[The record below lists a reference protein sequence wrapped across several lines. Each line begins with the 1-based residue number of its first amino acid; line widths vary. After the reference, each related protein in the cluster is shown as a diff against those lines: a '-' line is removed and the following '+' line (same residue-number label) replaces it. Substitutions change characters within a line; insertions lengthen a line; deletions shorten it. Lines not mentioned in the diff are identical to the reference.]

1 MSDTKNLIKMLLEYA
16 TKHGADLHICPK
28 SVPFVR
34 LGGKSGTLKPVT
46 DFETWALD
54 VATVKTLISEI
65 LTPEQK
71 TELQKHKH
79 LNFTYTYGELG
90 RFRAYAYTQRGTHAL
105 TIHTLPF
112 EVPVITQ
119 MGLTDS
125 SIRAL
130 EIITNEKKGL
140 VVVAG
145 DYFPEKSVLLAALVN
160 LINKVRKCHIS
171 TIENPIEYLHVH
183 KNSIVVQKEIGTDV
197 TDFGTAL
204 RQLKHENPDVIMIS
218 ELRQED
224 LLLVMELAE
233 ERLVLTSIRTNQ
245 QQNDNPITPNILT
258 ALEKMAFHEAE
269 KRELPEPLIPNPF
282 ITVLYQQEDDID
294 IVDNFEDFESIC
306 KGAKPCRE

>member
-1 MSDTKNLIKMLLEYA
+1 MNDIKNLIKMLLEYA
-16 TKHGADLHICPK
+16 TEHGADLHICPK
-28 SVPFVR
+28 SAPFVR
-34 LGGKSGTLKPVT
+34 LGGKSGGLKPVT

-71 TELQKHKH
+71 AELQKTKY

-112 EVPVITQ
+112 EVPKITE

-130 EIITNEKKGL
+130 EIITNENKGL
-140 VVVAG
+140 IVVAG
-145 DYFPEKSVLLAALVN
+145 DYFSEKSVLLAALVN

-197 TDFGTAL
+197 ADFATAL
-204 RQLKHENPDVIMIS
+204 QQIKHENPDVIMIS
-218 ELRQED
+218 ELRQDD

-258 ALEKMAFHEAE
+258 ALETMAFCEAE
-269 KRELPEPLIPNPF
+269 KRELPAPLIPNPF
-282 ITVLYQQEDDID
+282 ITVLHQQEDDID
-294 IVDNFEDFESIC
+294 IVDNFEDIESN
-306 KGAKPCRE
+306 